1 MPIFKAHGLKV
12 IDVEKLPTHG
22 GSIRL
27 YVSKVGSSWI
37 TSSSVENVLL
47 EESALDPRN
56 KVISQTLQKKA
67 LEVKFNL
74 LQELLNCKKRG
85 LNVAAYGAAAKGNT
99 LLNFCGIRQDF
110 VDYVVDKNPH
120 KQGLFTPGT
129 HIPVYSPEKILETKP
144 DFVLILPWNLKEEVA
159 AQLQEIRSWGGNFVV
174 PIPSLQVF

>member
-1 MPIFKAHGLKV
+1 VLEREAGL
-12 IDVEKLPTHG
+12 DSTAAYSRFRPQVEK
-22 GSIRL
+22 IKRD
-27 YVSKVGSSWI
+27 
-37 TSSSVENVLL
+37 LL
-47 EESALDPRN
+47 SFLIEA
-56 KVISQTLQKKA
+56 KA
-67 LEVKFNL
+67 A
-74 LQELLNCKKRG
+74 RRS
-85 LNVAAYGAAAKGNT
+85 VAAYGAAAKGNT